1 MAEMTIQDLYKL
13 FEDNNLSPN
22 NSNVEST
29 KTPQQKTN
37 TNIIKIG
44 DIVVASFKDRE
55 FRGEVSKVLEK
66 NGVEQYDI
74 KVGTT
79 IISVKFDN
87 ILEHYP
93 KNTKFEQPIKKDNI
107 KEIHPEEIIQETKKI
122 DIPLQTQVK
131 PKTVVTTPPPVQK
144 PVDEKKTITTIQPTL
159 VEENKNEPKKIEN
172 GKVSEDERD
181 PKKVRKSREEVEEEE
196 NKKNPEN
203 TNFTTETVKMYGKI
217 AHFSGSLKLN
227 EVIDFLANKG
237 IDKEKCWY
245 FITEKNG
252 ELHLIRNND
261 KGFQIQ
267 PFVISFVDLKI
278 KDKLTES
285 KEQIKIVGNNHF
297 SIISNIPQ
305 SVYEL
310 TKNGLIALLS
320 QTKK

>member
-1 MAEMTIQDLYKL
+1 MAEMTISDLYKL
-13 FEDNNLSPN
+13 FEDNKLSP
-22 NSNVEST
+22 STPIVESI
-29 KTPQQKTN
+29 PQQKN
-37 TNIIKIG
+37 TNIIKVG

-93 KNTKFEQPIKKDNI
+93 KNRKFEQPIKKDNI
-107 KEIHPEEIIQETKKI
+107 KEIQPEEIIKEDKKI
-122 DIPLQTQVK
+122 DIPIQTQIK
-131 PKTVVTTPPPVQK
+131 PKSIPPTVQK
-144 PVDEKKTITTIQPTL
+144 PADEKKTITTIEPTL

-172 GKVSEDERD
+172 GNVSEDERD
-181 PKKVRKSREEVEEEE
+181 PKKVRKSREEIEEEE

-217 AHFSGSLKLN
+217 VQFSSNLKLA
-227 EVIDFLANKG
+227 EVIDFLAKKG